1 MARTA
6 TTDAKTRGDDGTETT
21 GWSLKLWVALARAFA
36 LLEERAAEDVARHGL
51 TLAEFGILEAL
62 YHKGPMPLSQV
73 QRKILV
79 SSGGITYLVDR
90 LEQQEL
96 VRRKPSPD
104 DRRVRL
110 VELTDKGQ
118 RFIARAFA
126 EHAEVMSG
134 ILSGL
139 DSREQRLATSL
150 LAKLGRHVEELER
163 RVKGEK

>member
-1 MARTA
+1 MVTTTA
-6 TTDAKTRGDDGTETT
+6 TGAKTRGAAGTETSS
-21 GWSLKLWVALARAFA
+21 WSLKLWVALARAFT

-90 LEQQEL
+90 LEQQDL
-96 VRRKPSPD
+96 VRRKPSAD

-110 VELTDKGQ
+110 VELTGKGR
-118 RFIARAFA
+118 RFIAAAFA

-139 DSREQRLATSL
+139 DAGEQRQATSL
-150 LAKLGRHVEELER
+150 LSKLGRHVQGVE
-163 RVKGEK
+163 